1 MVGGL
6 LSVVRKEVRGM
17 HEAAYLLA
25 VFALLSQVLAL
36 FRDRLFAAS
45 FGIGPTLDIY
55 YASFRIPDFLFAT
68 VASLFSL
75 YAILPAISKNE
86 GSEVAFLEHILL
98 WFFAITSISAAAL
111 YVALPWLAPRVAP
124 GFDHKAL
131 VSLVEL
137 SRILLLQPI
146 LLGASNVLASLT
158 QLRSR
163 FVLYALSPLLYNIG
177 ILIGIVFFYP
187 EFGIQGLALGVIF
200 GACMHVLIQVPQF
213 LSERKSERGRSVQ
226 KVKAPIR
233 SILILSVPR
242 TLALS
247 ASQLTLIALVSIASM
262 LSPGSISALTLSM
275 NLLGVPLA
283 VIGVSYS
290 VAAFPTLARLFGRGE
305 KEQFLAQMNAALRH
319 IFFWSIP
326 TLVLVVVLRAQI
338 VRVILGSGAFDWNAT
353 RLTAALLSVFIISL
367 TAQAAVYLLARAYY
381 AAGNTKQPLLQALL
395 SVGVSVASSV
405 ILLYLF
411 GRFESFRFFIE
422 SLLRVAD
429 VPGTSVLMLA
439 LGYSLGALAQAA
451 FSLRVFFK
459 DFDTPLFPLMRT
471 MGRASAASIIG
482 GFAAYSGLTV
492 MGNFVD
498 INTFTGIFTQGFVG
512 GVCGILVI
520 LLVLSALNSP
530 ELREIKDALMRHL
543 KDSDP
548 KLAVEPSELAS

>member
-6 LSVVRKEVRGM
+6 LRMVRSEVRGM

-45 FGIGPTLDIY
+45 FGIGPTLDVY
-55 YASFRIPDFLFAT
+55 YAAFRVPDFLFAT

-75 YAILPAISKNE
+75 YAILPALSKARGGE
-86 GSEVAFLEHILL
+86 ARLLEQIFI
-98 WFFAITSISAAAL
+98 WFFAMTSISAAVL
-111 YVALPWLAPRVAP
+111 YVAMPTLAQHLAP
-124 GFDHKAL
+124 GFTPAARA
-131 VSLVEL
+131 EL
-137 SRILLLQPI
+137 IELARILLLQPI

-177 ILIGIVFFYP
+177 IL
-187 EFGIQGLALGVIF
+187 FGIIFLYPLLGVNGLGWGVVL
-200 GACMHVLIQVPQF
+200 GAAMHVLIQVPHF
-213 LSERKSERGRSVQ
+213 FSERSNETTPKS
-226 KVKAPIR
+226 KAPIR
-233 SILILSVPR
+233 EILMLSIPR

-247 ASQLTLIALVSIASM
+247 ASQLTLLVLVSIASI

-290 VAAFPTLARLFGRGE
+290 VAAFPTLARLYGAGE
-305 KEQFLAQMNAALRH
+305 RVEFLAHMNAALRH

-326 TLVLVVVLRAQI
+326 TVVLVIVLRAQI
-338 VRVILGSGAFDWNAT
+338 VRVILGAGAFDWSAT
-353 RLTAALLSVFIISL
+353 RLTAALLAIFIISL
-367 TAQAAVYLLARAYY
+367 TAQSIVYLLARAYY
-381 AAGNTKQPLLQALL
+381 AAGNTKQPLRQALL
-395 SVGVSVASSV
+395 SVIVSIASSV
-405 ILLYLF
+405 LFLYVF
-411 GRFESFRFFIE
+411 QEFQAVRFFTE

-429 VPGTSVLMLA
+429 VPGTAVLMLA
-439 LGYSLGALAQAA
+439 LGYSLGALVQAA
-451 FSLRVFFK
+451 VSLSIFFR
-459 DFDTPLFPLMRT
+459 DFKTPLSPLMRT

-492 MGNFVD
+492 MGQFVD
-498 INTFTGIFTQGFVG
+498 INTFGGIFSQGLVG
-512 GVCGILVI
+512 GICGLAVVV
-520 LLVLSALNSP
+520 LVLLALQSP
-530 ELREIKDALMRHL
+530 ELKEVKDAAMRRF

-548 KLAVEPSELAS
+548 KIAVEPSELTP